1 MDERKIFLRGF
12 EQDDYILINRWR
24 NDLEI
29 QKFLSGNFRYVSLEI
44 EKEWVKQKMM
54 NNTKEIYLSICI
66 NDDTRKMIGYVSIN
80 DIDYVNR
87 SAHGGGIIIGDKQYR
102 DGEIRHEVGMMVREL
117 AFDHLNLNR
126 FTGACLAVHKTSR
139 IMMEAYGF
147 QLEGLKRQAVYK
159 NGVYHDQ
166 LIFSLLRDDYY
177 RLLKEGRYTLINFAK
192 QVEIVR
198 KQLRNE

>member
-1 MDERKIFLRGF
+1 
-12 EQDDYILINRWR
+12 
-24 NDLEI
+24 
-29 QKFLSGNFRYVSLEI
+29 
-44 EKEWVKQKMM
+44 
-54 NNTKEIYLSICI
+54 
-66 NDDTRKMIGYVSIN
+66 
-80 DIDYVNR
+80 
-87 SAHGGGIIIGDKQYR
+87 
-102 DGEIRHEVGMMVREL
+102 
-117 AFDHLNLNR
+117 
-126 FTGACLAVHKTSR
+126 
-139 IMMEAYGF
+139 MMEAYGF